1 MLDNNRIQEY
11 NLTCA
16 NGDDY
21 IYLKDQLK
29 GSILESSNVYYYNW
43 VWIENW
49 GGYNEKSHL
58 PSNSENLET
67 GLDLSSERKWDFYGM
82 TMTNANYTHYSFAI
96 TQKML
101 TVSSAGITVI

>member
-21 IYLKDQLK
+21 IYLKDKIK
-29 GSILESSNVYYYNW
+29 GSILESSNAYYYNW
-43 VWIENW
+43 VWIESFS
-49 GGYNEKSHL
+49 GYDDKSCI
-58 PSNSENLET
+58 PINSENLET
-67 GLDLSSERKWDFYGM
+67 GLDLSLERKWDFYGM
-82 TMTNANYTHYSFAI
+82 TMTNANYNHYTFAV

-101 TVSSAGITVI
+101 TISSTGITVI